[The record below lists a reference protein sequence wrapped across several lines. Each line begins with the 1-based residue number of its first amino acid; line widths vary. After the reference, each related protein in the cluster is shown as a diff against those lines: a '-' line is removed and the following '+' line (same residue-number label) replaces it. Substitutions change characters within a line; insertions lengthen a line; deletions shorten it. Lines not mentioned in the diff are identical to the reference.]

1 MQFEIQCSAIKEF
14 DPTTQSYRQCGQKI
28 IVDTTLVGT
37 LVQCPSCENDVEVQN
52 PSQLTS
58 APQTTS
64 PDHRT
69 PEQMPKSVPTAQ
81 PTDSSAQPISSAKAQ
96 PDSNPLLATGHKP
109 DILSNTTI
117 SQTPTPN
124 ERFDTTSNLN
134 PTAAPSPNLAA
145 QFKTATS
152 SSTKPVLQPA
162 SFAREAT
169 CHKCGTL
176 LLVDQPKC
184 PTCQTPRRAA
194 FVKAEDRV
202 IPRKRGPFGFQYH
215 LDSIMNRTK
224 ENQSFFKFVG
234 YAFIFLSIGFGS
246 FLTIFGGL
254 LGLFIGIPTAGAGIL
269 FALVNFYFEQMRK
282 NPRMKL
288 PAIGKFA
295 WNITLTI
302 CRVTLFKKINEK
314 QRLNK
319 SNSEFGDQ
327 DIQSLR
333 GINQFRLVDLESTSI
348 TDQSLLHFHNVL
360 GIRYLVLKNTNV
372 TEDAVHDLQQTI
384 PKTWIWY

>member
-1 MQFEIQCSAIKEF
+1 
-14 DPTTQSYRQCGQKI
+14 
-28 IVDTTLVGT
+28 
-37 LVQCPSCENDVEVQN
+37 
-52 PSQLTS
+52 
-58 APQTTS
+58 
-64 PDHRT
+64 
-69 PEQMPKSVPTAQ
+69 
-81 PTDSSAQPISSAKAQ
+81 
-96 PDSNPLLATGHKP
+96 
-109 DILSNTTI
+109 
-117 SQTPTPN
+117 
-124 ERFDTTSNLN
+124 
-134 PTAAPSPNLAA
+134 
-145 QFKTATS
+145 
-152 SSTKPVLQPA
+152 
-162 SFAREAT
+162 
-169 CHKCGTL
+169 
-176 LLVDQPKC
+176 
-184 PTCQTPRRAA
+184 
-194 FVKAEDRV
+194 
-202 IPRKRGPFGFQYH
+202 
-215 LDSIMNRTK
+215 MNRTK